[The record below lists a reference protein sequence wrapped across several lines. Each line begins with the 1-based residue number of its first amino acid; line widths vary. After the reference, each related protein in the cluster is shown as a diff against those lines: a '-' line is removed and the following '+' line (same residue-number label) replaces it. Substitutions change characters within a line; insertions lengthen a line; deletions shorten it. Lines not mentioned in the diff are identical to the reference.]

1 MDGVMPIKNRFA
13 DLQNE
18 MVTWRHDFHE
28 YPELQFDLPRTT
40 AKIIELLNEF
50 GVNSIKTKIGK
61 SGIVAE
67 IYGQKRDSGRAIGFR
82 ADMDALPV
90 SEMNNFSY
98 KSKIENKMHACGHD
112 GHTTI
117 LLGVAKYLCE
127 TRNFDG
133 TVVLAF
139 QPAEEGGGGAKA
151 MVDDGLISDWN
162 IEEIYGLHNLPNLK
176 VGEFAIK
183 SGPLMAASDF
193 FEIIVEGKG
202 GHAALPHFSNDT
214 TLASSAIVLAL
225 QQIVSRRIS
234 ALQAVVLS
242 VTGLSTDTMAHNV
255 TPDSVRITGT
265 TRFLNEVERQ
275 KMPDSIKKTAQST
288 ADAYGCTANVRY
300 EFGVSVTDNYVKNT
314 EFAIEAAEAVVGTN
328 NIKTDIDPIMAGEDF
343 SEMLAG
349 CPGAFIFLG
358 NGPSASWHNPSYDF
372 NNEALPFGC
381 SWFANLAEKRLP
393 LG

>member
-1 MDGVMPIKNRFA
+1 MPIKNRFA

-18 MVTWRHDFHE
+18 MVSWRHDFHE

-40 AKIIELLNEF
+40 KKITELLKGF
-50 GVNSIKTKIGK
+50 GVDSIKSEVGK

-67 IYGQKRDSGRAIGFR
+67 IHGQKIDSGKAIGFR

-90 SEMNNFSY
+90 SEMNNFSH

-117 LLGVAKYLCE
+117 LLGTAKYLCE
-127 TRNFDG
+127 TRNFNG
-133 TVVLAF
+133 KIILVF

-151 MVDDGLISDWN
+151 MVDDNLISNWD
-162 IEEIYGLHNLPNLK
+162 ISEIYGLHNLPNLP

-183 SGPLMAASDF
+183 PGPLMAASDF
-193 FEIIVEGKG
+193 FEIVVEGKG

-234 ALQAVVLS
+234 ALQSVVLS

-255 TPDSVRITGT
+255 TPDTVRITGT
-265 TRFLNEVERQ
+265 TRFLNENERQ
-275 KMPDSIKKTAQST
+275 KMPERIKKTAEST
-288 ADAYGCTANVRY
+288 AEAYGCSAHIQY
-300 EFGVSVTDNYVKNT
+300 GFGVGVTDNYVKNT
-314 EFAIEAAEAVVGTN
+314 QFAIAAAEEVVGTS
-328 NIKTDIDPIMAGEDF
+328 NIKTDIEPIMAGEDF
-343 SEMLAG
+343 SEMLTK

-358 NGPSASWHNPSYDF
+358 NGQSASWHNPSYDF

-381 SWFANLAEKRLP
+381 SWFANLAEQRLP
-393 LG
+393 LN

>member
-1 MDGVMPIKNRFA
+1 MG
-13 DLQNE
+13 E
-18 MVTWRHDFHE
+18 E
-28 YPELQFDLPRTT
+28 
-40 AKIIELLNEF
+40 
-50 GVNSIKTKIGK
+50 K
-61 SGIVAE
+61 S
-67 IYGQKRDSGRAIGFR
+67 
-82 ADMDALPV
+82 
-90 SEMNNFSY
+90 
-98 KSKIENKMHACGHD
+98 
-112 GHTTI
+112 
-117 LLGVAKYLCE
+117 
-127 TRNFDG
+127 
-133 TVVLAF
+133 
-139 QPAEEGGGGAKA
+139 EEGGGGAKA

-162 IEEIYGLHNLPNLK
+162 IKEIYGLHNLPNLQ

-275 KMPDSIKKTAQST
+275 KMPNSIKKTAQST
-288 ADAYGCTANVRY
+288 ADAYGCTVNVRY
-300 EFGVSVTDNYVKNT
+300 EFGVSVTDNYLKNT
-314 EFAIEAAEAVVGTN
+314 EFAIEAAEAVVGAN

-349 CPGAFIFLG
+349 CP
-358 NGPSASWHNPSYDF
+358 
-372 NNEALPFGC
+372 
-381 SWFANLAEKRLP
+381 
-393 LG
+393 

>member
-1 MDGVMPIKNRFA
+1 MPIKNRFA

-18 MVTWRHDFHE
+18 MASWRHEFHE

-40 AKIIELLNEF
+40 KKITELLKGF
-50 GVNSIKTKIGK
+50 GGDSIKSEVGK

-67 IYGQKRDSGRAIGFR
+67 IHGQKIDSGKAIGFR

-90 SEMNNFSY
+90 SEMNNFSH

-117 LLGVAKYLCE
+117 LLGAAKYLCE
-127 TRNFDG
+127 TRNFNG
-133 TVVLAF
+133 KVVLVF

-151 MVDDGLISDWN
+151 MVDDNLNLNWDIS
-162 IEEIYGLHNLPNLK
+162 EIYGLHNLPNLP

-183 SGPLMAASDF
+183 PGPLMAASDF
-193 FEIIVEGKG
+193 FEIVVEGKG

-225 QQIVSRRIS
+225 QQIVSRRVS
-234 ALQAVVLS
+234 ALQSVVLS

-255 TPDSVRITGT
+255 TPDT
-265 TRFLNEVERQ
+265 VE
-275 KMPDSIKKTAQST
+275 ST
-288 ADAYGCTANVRY
+288 AEAYGCSAHIQY
-300 EFGVSVTDNYVKNT
+300 GFGVGVTDNYVKNT
-314 EFAIEAAEAVVGTN
+314 EFAIAAAEEVVGTS
-328 NIKTDIDPIMAGEDF
+328 NIRTDIEPIMAGEDF
-343 SEMLAG
+343 SEMLTK

-358 NGPSASWHNPSYDF
+358 NGQSASWHNPSYDF

-381 SWFANLAEKRLP
+381 SWFANLAEQRLP
-393 LG
+393 LN

>member
-1 MDGVMPIKNRFA
+1 MPIKNRFA
-13 DLQNE
+13 DFQNE

-40 AKIIELLNEF
+40 KKVIELLREF
-50 GVNSIKTKIGK
+50 GVNSIKNEVGK

-67 IYGQKRDSGRAIGFR
+67 IHGQKVDSGRSIGFR

-90 SEMNNFSY
+90 SEVNNFPH

-127 TRNFDG
+127 TRNFNG
-133 TVVLAF
+133 KVVLVF

-151 MVDDGLISDWN
+151 MVDDNLIKNWDIN
-162 IEEIYGLHNLPNLK
+162 EIYGLHNLPSLP

-183 SGPLMAASDF
+183 SGALMAASDF
-193 FEIIVEGKG
+193 FEIMVEGKG

-225 QQIVSRRIS
+225 QQIVSRRVS
-234 ALQAVVLS
+234 ALQSVVLS

-255 TPDSVRITGT
+255 TPDTVRITGT
-265 TRFLNEVERQ
+265 TRFLDEEERQ
-275 KMPDSIKKTAQST
+275 KMPSNIRKTAQAT
-288 ADAYGCTANVRY
+288 ADAYGCSANVRY
-300 EFGVSVTDNYVKNT
+300 EFGVSVTDNYVENT
-314 EFAIEAAEAVVGTN
+314 EFAVAAAKEVVGAN
-328 NIKTDIDPIMAGEDF
+328 NIKTDIEPIMAGEDF
-343 SEMLAG
+343 SEMLSK

-381 SWFANLAEKRLP
+381 SWFANLAEQRLP
-393 LG
+393 LD

>member
-1 MDGVMPIKNRFA
+1 MPIKNRFA

-40 AKIIELLNEF
+40 TKIIELLNEF

-61 SGIVAE
+61 CGIVAE

-151 MVDDGLISDWN
+151 MVDDGLITDWN
-162 IEEIYGLHNLPNLK
+162 IKEIYGLHNLPNLQ

-275 KMPDSIKKTAQST
+275 KMPDSIENTAQST
-288 ADAYGCTANVRY
+288 AEAYGCTANVRY
-300 EFGVSVTDNYVKNT
+300 EFGVSVTDNYDKNT
-314 EFAIEAAEAVVGTN
+314 EFAIEAAEAVVGPS
-328 NIKTDIDPIMAGEDF
+328 NIKTDIEPIMAGEDF
-343 SEMLAG
+343 SEMLVER
-349 CPGAFIFLG
+349 PGAYLFVG
-358 NGPSASWHNPSYDF
+358 NGNSADLHNPLYEF
-372 NNEALPFGC
+372 NDEVIPFGC
-381 SWFANLAEKRLP
+381 SWFVRMAEQRLSNMSEE
-393 LG
+393 

>member
-40 AKIIELLNEF
+40 TKIIELLNEF

-162 IEEIYGLHNLPNLK
+162 IEEIYGLHNLPNLQ

-275 KMPDSIKKTAQST
+275 KKTDSNDSHDFHEYIRDTFSNRLIIVDEVHNIREGTGKDFKKIPIILGQIYKHAT
-288 ADAYGCTANVRY
+288 NVR
-300 EFGVSVTDNYVKNT
+300 
-314 EFAIEAAEAVVGTN
+314 
-328 NIKTDIDPIMAGEDF
+328 
-343 SEMLAG
+343 LL
-349 CPGAFIFLG
+349 FL
-358 NGPSASWHNPSYDF
+358 SATPMY
-372 NNEALPFGC
+372 NEASEITLLMNIMMPEMNGIETCEKIRLITVVLINVVLP
-381 SWFANLAEKRLP
+381 AA
-393 LG
+393 LGPVIK